1 MTNKTERQ
9 IVEELQAKADRQRK
23 QAIEIQLGDPG
34 PYVTP
39 RFVRFD
45 SAMISDQNTVQ
56 LFLETAKG
64 QQVRVQIAADQLPGM
79 KLMLDHL
86 ISQKAR

>member
-1 MTNKTERQ
+1 MSEKTERQ

-39 RFVRFD
+39 RFVRFE
-45 SAMISDQNTVQ
+45 SALIADQNTVHLQ
-56 LFLETAKG
+56 METAKG
-64 QQVRVQIAADQLPGM
+64 QLVRVQIDANMLPTM
-79 KLMLDHL
+79 KLMIDHL
-86 ISQKAR
+86 ISKQAR